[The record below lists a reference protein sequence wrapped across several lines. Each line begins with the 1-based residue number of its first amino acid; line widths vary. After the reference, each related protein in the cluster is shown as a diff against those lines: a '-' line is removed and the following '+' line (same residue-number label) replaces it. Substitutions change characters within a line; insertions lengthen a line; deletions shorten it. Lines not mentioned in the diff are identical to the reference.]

1 MTTSR
6 SLTPAVAVMVV
17 WLGAAA
23 AAGAAG
29 VFQTGPDDPPVAV
42 GVVAAGPP
50 LLVVG
55 LLVWSGSFRNWARGL
70 DLRLLTMLQSWRIA
84 GFSLLALLG
93 VGALPAGFALPAGVG
108 DVIVGLTAPAVAVA
122 VVGRSRWAFYGWTFF
137 GIADLVVAV
146 TLGVLHSSGPIGLL
160 ADPGVGTEVMG
171 VMPMSLIPTFGVP
184 LTLVLHIISL
194 ANASWVPA
202 WRAPSGL
209 LVTGARP

>member
-1 MTTSR
+1 
-6 SLTPAVAVMVV
+6 
-17 WLGAAA
+17 
-23 AAGAAG
+23 
-29 VFQTGPDDPPVAV
+29 
-42 GVVAAGPP
+42 VVAAGPP

-55 LLVWSGSFRNWARGL
+55 LLAWSGSFRNWARGL

-84 GFSLLALLG
+84 GFSILALLG
-93 VGALPAGFALPAGVG
+93 AGALPAGFALPAGIG
-108 DVIVGLTAPAVAVA
+108 DVIVGLTAPVVAIA

-146 TLGVLHSSGPIGLL
+146 TLGVLHSSSPIGLL
-160 ADPGVGTEVMG
+160 AGPGVGTEAMG

-184 LTLVLHIISL
+184 LTLVLHIVSL
-194 ANASWVPA
+194 ANASHSEV